1 MRFPVFIE
9 LQGKK
14 VLVAGGGKIAA
25 RRIKVLAEFGALVTA
40 AAPQICD
47 EVRSLWEAGRIRWEN
62 RPVKREDVEDAFL
75 VIAATDSREANHQVV
90 LWCREAG
97 VSVNAADKKEECDF
111 YFPGIAR
118 EGSLIAGVCASGQDH
133 RLAREAAEGI
143 RRLFQA
149 EFKED
154 SACLQED
161 KGSTDGR

>member
-25 RRIKVLAEFGALVTA
+25 RRIKALAEFGALVTA

-97 VSVNAADKKEECDF
+97 VPVNAADKKEECDF
-111 YFPGIAR
+111 YFPGIVARDNVVIGVTAGGTDHRKAR
-118 EGSLIAGVCASGQDH
+118 EVREKIE
-133 RLAREAAEGI
+133 RLLEE
-143 RRLFQA
+143 
-149 EFKED
+149 EEH
-154 SACLQED
+154 E
-161 KGSTDGR
+161 

>member
-1 MRFPVFIE
+1 M
-9 LQGKK
+9 
-14 VLVAGGGKIAA
+14 AGGGKIAA

-97 VSVNAADKKEECDF
+97 VPVNAADKKEECDF

-133 RLAREAAEGI
+133 RLAREAA
-143 RRLFQA
+143 
-149 EFKED
+149 
-154 SACLQED
+154 
-161 KGSTDGR
+161 

>member
-40 AAPQICD
+40 VAPKICD

-75 VIAATDSREANHQVV
+75 VIAATDSREANH
-90 LWCREAG
+90 
-97 VSVNAADKKEECDF
+97 
-111 YFPGIAR
+111 PGGPLVQRGGSAR
-118 EGSLIAGVCASGQDH
+118 Q
-133 RLAREAAEGI
+133 R
-143 RRLFQA
+143 
-149 EFKED
+149 
-154 SACLQED
+154 
-161 KGSTDGR
+161 GR